1 MRKVFLIIIF
11 IFSLSRIHA
20 QHVQIYGTDL
30 SATLLKKYEG
40 LEKDSLIKISEIIFE
55 KKQNVD
61 AYQNTTYEDMYY
73 IRTNEKLIP
82 ITGKLKERLAFE
94 CKTPQDIWDSEVIK
108 HVLLPLQKK
117 GLQKELR
124 LEREQDALDYI
135 DRLKSNGL
143 VYKDPYLENY
153 IYGLIARTAP
163 THYIDKRPY
172 RVNLLIVDDSSL
184 NAGVYPNGTLII
196 TTGLLSCLHSE
207 DELIAIL
214 SHEIAHFV
222 LDHQIQNV
230 NKAISRKNRAAFWA
244 TLATGVTAVAEGVAA
259 ANGNY
264 STPGLATLGVATLS
278 GAIASEVIDWLGMK
292 YNHKQENEA
301 DAIAKNMLAIL
312 QRDTNALSSALN
324 HIQQTINEERL
335 DDIYFDSF
343 THPALIERIH
353 KLGDP
358 QTLPDNDFERKISFI
373 ITNAAHKK
381 YDSGRFTQAIDLV
394 SQNMENHVATS
405 EDYILKAYCLFAL
418 YNSAQSNEEALSLI
432 HSAKAV
438 DPTNIEA
445 YKAEIVAY
453 LRLDDKNTA
462 LRLLQEYES
471 ILADMQQSNHSSYFI
486 DTEISWCRNMQ
497 IKLNGMQVQQAT
509 IQPY

>member
-1 MRKVFLIIIF
+1 MKKFFPIIIF
-11 IFSLSRIHA
+11 IFSLSWIHA
-20 QHVQIYGTDL
+20 QHIQVYGTDL

-40 LEKDSLIKISEIIFE
+40 LEKDSLIKISGIIRE
-55 KKQNVD
+55 TVADPQKGLD
-61 AYQNTTYEDMYY
+61 IYY
-73 IRTNEKLIP
+73 ICENNSWVPYTDKW
-82 ITGKLKERLAFE
+82 KENFTFE

-117 GLQKELR
+117 GLQNELR
-124 LEREQDALDYI
+124 FELEQDALDYV

-153 IYGLIARTAP
+153 IYGLIAKIAP
-163 THYIDKRPY
+163 IHYIDNRPY

-184 NAGVYPNGTLII
+184 SAGIYPNGTLII

-230 NKAISRKNRAAFWA
+230 NKAILRKNRAAFWA
-244 TLATGVTAVAEGVAA
+244 TLATGVTAVAEGIAT

-264 STPGLATLGVATLS
+264 NTPGLATLGVATLS

-324 HIQQTINEERL
+324 HIQQAMKEMG
-335 DDIYFDSF
+335 DDNIYFDSF

-358 QTLPDNDFERKISFI
+358 QTLPDPDFERKISFI
-373 ITNAAHKK
+373 ITNAARKK

-394 SQNMENHVATS
+394 LQNMENHVATS

-471 ILADMQQSNHSSYFI
+471 ILTDMQQSDHSSYFI

>member
-1 MRKVFLIIIF
+1 MRKIFLIIIF

-40 LEKDSLIKISEIIFE
+40 LEKDSLIKISEIIL

-61 AYQNTTYEDMYY
+61 TYQNTTYEDMYY
-73 IRTNEKLIP
+73 IRTNEMLIP
-82 ITGKLKERLAFE
+82 IIGKLKENFAFE
-94 CKTPQDIWDSEVIK
+94 YKTPQNIWDSETLEWIFI
-108 HVLLPLQKK
+108 PPKK
-117 GLQKELR
+117 KNKYKEQR
-124 LEREQDALDYI
+124 FAMEQDALDYV

-153 IYGLIARTAP
+153 IYGLIAQIAP

-324 HIQQTINEERL
+324 HIQQAMKEMG
-335 DDIYFDSF
+335 DDNIYFDSF

-358 QTLPDNDFERKISFI
+358 QTLPDPDFERKISFI
-373 ITNAAHKK
+373 ITNAARKK

-418 YNSAQSNEEALSLI
+418 YNSTQSNEEALSLI

-471 ILADMQQSNHSSYFI
+471 ILTDMQQSDHSSYFI

>member
-1 MRKVFLIIIF
+1 MRKIFLIIIF
-11 IFSLSRIHA
+11 IFLLSRVHA
-20 QHVQIYGTDL
+20 QHIQVYGTDL

-40 LEKDSLIKISEIIFE
+40 LEKDSLIKISGIIRE
-55 KKQNVD
+55 TVADSQKELD
-61 AYQNTTYEDMYY
+61 IYY
-73 IRTNEKLIP
+73 ICENNSWVPYTDKW
-82 ITGKLKERLAFE
+82 KENFTFE

-117 GLQKELR
+117 GLQNELR
-124 LEREQDALDYI
+124 FELEQDALDYV

-153 IYGLIARTAP
+153 IYGLIAKIAP
-163 THYIDKRPY
+163 IHYIDNRPY

-184 NAGVYPNGTLII
+184 SAGIYPNGTLII
-196 TTGLLSCLHSE
+196 TTRLLSCLHSE

-230 NKAISRKNRAAFWA
+230 NKAILRKNRAAFWA

-324 HIQQTINEERL
+324 HIQQAMKEMG
-335 DDIYFDSF
+335 DDNIYFDSF

-358 QTLPDNDFERKISFI
+358 QTLPDPDFERKISFI
-373 ITNAAHKK
+373 ITNAARKK

-418 YNSAQSNEEALSLI
+418 YNSTQSNEEALSLI

-471 ILADMQQSNHSSYFI
+471 ILTDMQQSDHSSYFI

>member
-1 MRKVFLIIIF
+1 MKKFFPIIIF
-11 IFSLSRIHA
+11 IFSLSWIHA
-20 QHVQIYGTDL
+20 QHIQVYGTDL

-40 LEKDSLIKISEIIFE
+40 LEKDSLIKISGIIRE
-55 KKQNVD
+55 TVADPQKGLD
-61 AYQNTTYEDMYY
+61 IYY
-73 IRTNEKLIP
+73 ICENNSWVPYTDKW
-82 ITGKLKERLAFE
+82 KENFTFE

-117 GLQKELR
+117 GLQNELR
-124 LEREQDALDYI
+124 FELEQDALDYV

-153 IYGLIARTAP
+153 IYGLIAKIAP
-163 THYIDKRPY
+163 IHYIDNRPY

-184 NAGVYPNGTLII
+184 SAGIYPNGTLII

-230 NKAISRKNRAAFWA
+230 NKAILRKNRAAFWA
-244 TLATGVTAVAEGVAA
+244 TLATGVTAVAEGIAT

-264 STPGLATLGVATLS
+264 NTPGLATLGVATLS

-301 DAIAKNMLAIL
+301 DAIAKNMLAIF

-324 HIQQTINEERL
+324 HIQQTINEEGL

-358 QTLPDNDFERKISFI
+358 QTLPDPDFERKISFI
-373 ITNAAHKK
+373 ITNAARKK

-418 YNSAQSNEEALSLI
+418 YNSTQSNEEALSLI

-471 ILADMQQSNHSSYFI
+471 ILTDMQQSDHSSYFI
-486 DTEISWCRNMQ
+486 DTEISWCKNMQ